1 MTKKYEFIENDTKF
15 FNGKTLRRIRALIDV
30 RDGVKAGDL
39 GGYLE
44 SEKNLSSQGQCW
56 VSDVAYVYESARVSG
71 NALVYGR
78 ATVFGQAQ
86 VSDDAKVFGDAAIRD
101 LALIADDATVYG
113 RALVSGRA
121 RLFQQAIVY
130 GTADI
135 SGKVVMDE
143 RAMALDNA
151 TICDYVH
158 MSGHSMACGYAHIS
172 GHASIEGNARI
183 MDESVVYGDVK
194 IGGATV
200 LRDCARVSTE
210 HPAILAG
217 PISHKGGYMTIHR
230 DDLTGARINSS
241 LIDDFSGSRD
251 EALKY
256 IENILSD
263 TPEKYRMSQFAMMS
277 AMLSAAET
285 CVLSNFPKE
294 GLRERD
300 AG

>member
-78 ATVFGQAQ
+78 AAVFGQAQ
-86 VSDDAKVFGDAAIRD
+86 VSDDAKVFGDAEIRD
-101 LALIADDATVYG
+101 RALIADDATVYG
-113 RALVSGRA
+113 RALVSGSA
-121 RLFQQAIVY
+121 RLFQQALVY
-130 GTADI
+130 GTAEI

-143 RAMALDNA
+143 RAVARDNV
-151 TICDYVH
+151 TICDSVH
-158 MSGHSMACGYAHIS
+158 MSGHSMACGYAH
-172 GHASIEGNARI
+172 IEGNARI
-183 MDESVVYGDVK
+183 MDESVVYGDVA

-200 LRDCARVSTE
+200 LRDCARVSPE
-210 HPAILAG
+210 HPVILAG